1 MDTIT
6 IIIVVAV
13 ALAVAL
19 VVWLAAKARFGS
31 GRSVAGLP
39 GQADQHGQL
48 AGQAPGPDQHPFG
61 PEQQQALLEQM
72 SDRFQNLA
80 HKILEDEAKNFK
92 ELNAESV
99 SQLLDPVR
107 HQVKEFREKMEKIH
121 TEDTRQQTELRT
133 VIELLNKQNSQ
144 LSEDAENLTLALRG
158 EHHTQGNWGEM
169 QLELAL
175 QASGLEEGRNYV
187 LQPSFEVA
195 GDGDDDGGG
204 VGVVG
209 GVGGVGGGGRGGGGR
224 GGGGRGGGGGRRLR
238 PDAVVNLPDGKHIVI
253 DAKVS
258 LAAYARFAGAA
269 DEAQREVELKAHSQ
283 AMGERVKELA
293 ARGYDK
299 IAELGS
305 PEAVFMFTPI
315 ESALHAALMGNPDF
329 LTEAQQRGIYVVTP
343 STITPALT
351 IVAHLWRLA
360 AQEENTQRIVDQ
372 ANDIYDQ
379 AVRFAESLEDV
390 GKHLGRAGES
400 YDQAVKRLST
410 GRGNLVRRAEGM
422 KKLGVTGK
430 KRDAFPDGILE
441 EADLGDGDG
450 ELPAPAE
457 PAELPAPSEP
467 VEPSELPAPPEPAEP
482 AELPEASE

>member
-1 MDTIT
+1 MDTTT
-6 IIIVVAV
+6 IIIIVAV

-31 GRSVAGLP
+31 AGSAAGRP
-39 GQADQHGQL
+39 DQL
-48 AGQAPGPDQHPFG
+48 AGQTLGPDQHPLDQHPFG

-80 HKILEDEAKNFK
+80 HQILESEAKNFK
-92 ELNAESV
+92 EINAESV
-99 SQLLDPVR
+99 TQLLDPVR
-107 HQVKEFREKMEKIH
+107 NQVKEFREKMEKIH
-121 TEDTRQQTELRT
+121 TEDTKQQTELRT

-175 QASGLEEGRNYV
+175 QASGLEEGRNYE
-187 LQPSFEVA
+187 LQPSFSVA
-195 GDGDDDGGG
+195 GDGDG
-204 VGVVG
+204 VGVG
-209 GVGGVGGGGRGGGGR
+209 TQRQ
-224 GGGGRGGGGGRRLR
+224 LR
-238 PDAVVNLPDGKHIVI
+238 PDAVVKLPDGKHIVI

-258 LAAYARFAGAA
+258 LAAYSRFVGAA
-269 DEAQREVELKAHSQ
+269 DDAQREVELKAHSQ

-299 IAELGS
+299 IAELDS

-315 ESALHAALMGNPDF
+315 ESALHAALMGNPNF
-329 LTEAQQRGIYVVTP
+329 LAEAQQQGIYVVTP

-372 ANDIYDQ
+372 ANGIYDQ

-390 GKHLGRAGES
+390 GKHLGKAGES
-400 YDQAVKRLST
+400 YDEAVKRLST
-410 GRGNLVRRAEGM
+410 GRGNLVRRTEGM

-430 KRDAFPDGILE
+430 KRDAFPEKILAAG
-441 EADLGDGDG
+441 EAG
-450 ELPAPAE
+450 ELPEMDELPEAASASPK
-457 PAELPAPSEP
+457 LPAPSA
-467 VEPSELPAPPEPAEP
+467 LPEPPEPASD
-482 AELPEASE
+482 A